1 MRATLSSRL
10 DLLLMSSF
18 FLKRL
23 YSSFFN
29 LVFNLVFILVFIL
42 VFRFAV
48 DHVLRGFQRFKVE
61 GLFVKVEGLFVK
73 VEGLFVKVEGLFVK
87 VEN

>member
-1 MRATLSSRL
+1 MHTHETLSSKL
-10 DLLLMSSF
+10 NLLLLSSF
-18 FLKRL
+18 YIYYLFFRARA
-23 YSSFFN
+23 FFN

-73 VEGLFVKVEGLFVK
+73 VE
-87 VEN
+87 N